1 MRNVCELF
9 SSFPYLMKEAEFGER
24 ERDVHQNYLVRSWS
38 ICREILLSFLNE
50 SQIVITK

>member
-24 ERDVHQNYLVRSWS
+24 EGCSS
-38 ICREILLSFLNE
+38 ELLSSEVGVFVERFFFLF
-50 SQIVITK
+50 